1 MMNTSGRM
9 RRVLTG
15 IAAVTTSALACAGLL
30 VPSANAGPAPHLLI
44 NEVYGGGGNS
54 GATLTHDFVELVN
67 PTSETIS
74 LDGYVVEYY
83 GATGNRGNRCTLS
96 GSVGPGGHFLVQ
108 QAKGAGGTQAL
119 PTPDA
124 TCGANMSGTKGSVQ
138 LVGPDG
144 TVVDLVGYGAATKA
158 EGKPT
163 KALSNTTSAQRRG
176 LEDTDDNSADFVIG
190 TPSPMNSASTPAPST
205 PGTPDQTAS
214 PTPSGSATP
223 TASETPTGQTSI
235 ADIQG
240 TTDTSPMVGKVVT
253 TTGVVTAVYPKG
265 GFNGLYIQTPG
276 SGGVAK
282 APTDASDG
290 IFVHSA
296 KAASAYTTGQCVVV
310 SGEVSEFN
318 GLTEING
325 TSVTETKGCA
335 DVKPVKLAALPRT
348 DAQREAYE
356 SMLVEPQGTYTI
368 SNNYQLN
375 QFGTV
380 GLAFGTEPLYQGT
393 EVARPGEG
401 AKKVEDENRARSINL
416 DDGAS
421 WNYQT
426 NDEAKNSPLPY
437 LSQDTPMRTGSHVG
451 FTRPVIMDY
460 RFGWNFQPT
469 GMVSGAQSPNSPITT
484 TNDRPAK
491 APSFDSD
498 LKLASFNVLNY
509 FTDLGKDE
517 DGCKAYTDRTGT
529 PVTANFCTVRGA
541 YTREAFHDQQ
551 AKIVTAINGLDAD
564 VVALM
569 EVENSASITYLPGQ
583 PRDKALAHLV
593 DELNKAAGSQVWG
606 YVASPTV
613 VPPHEDVI
621 RTAFIYRLD
630 SVRPEGPSLILMD
643 DAYANA
649 RQPLAQKFAAM
660 NGRGSFV
667 AVADHFKSRGS
678 GEDDGTG
685 QGKSNPSRTAQ
696 AQALIDW
703 SAKEF
708 AGEPVFLLGDFNAY
722 GMEDPVMKIKDA
734 GYTEVVEQLAP
745 GASTFQY
752 GGRLG
757 SLDHIFANAAAMRM
771 VHGAGV
777 WDINADESIAMQYSR
792 RNYNVTDFH
801 TSGPWAASDHDPALV
816 GITFPG
822 ASTPQPSGTPSVE
835 PSASVSTPPSG
846 EPSVSPTASPAT
858 PSVTPG
864 GPSVTPAPSVSTPSA
879 SPSLPALP
887 TPDPGDEPSVLPVPT
902 VTPEST
908 VTLGPA
914 MSSEP
919 TVSPEP
925 TRPATPG
932 DEPSAAASG
941 TPGTPSA
948 TPARASA
955 SAHGTGIDDV
965 PEDAAQTAVVPGGSA
980 DLPALPATGI

>member
-30 VPSANAGPAPHLLI
+30 VPSANAGPAPHPLI

-96 GSVGPGGHFLVQ
+96 GSVAPGGHFLVQ

-144 TVVDLVGYGAATKA
+144 TVVDLVGYGAAAKA

-163 KALSNTTSAQRRG
+163 KALSNTTSAQRGG

-282 APTDASDG
+282 TPTDASDG

-296 KAASAYTTGQCVVV
+296 KAASAYTAGQCVVV

-335 DVKPVKLAALPRT
+335 DVKPVKLATLPRT

-393 EVARPGEG
+393 EVARPGED

-469 GMVSGAQSPNSPITT
+469 GMVSGAQSPHSPITT

-613 VPPHEDVI
+613 VPSHEDVI

-649 RQPLAQKFAAM
+649 RQPLAQKFVAKDV
-660 NGRGSFV
+660 RGSFV
-667 AVADHFKSRGS
+667 AVANHFKSKGS

-685 QGKSNPSRTAQ
+685 QGKSNPSRTVQ

-771 VHGAGV
+771 VSGAGV

-792 RNYNVTDFH
+792 RNYNLTDFH

-822 ASTPQPSGTPSVE
+822 ASTPQPSETPSVE

-846 EPSVSPTASPAT
+846 EPSVSPTASLVT
-858 PSVTPG
+858 PSG
-864 GPSVTPAPSVSTPSA
+864 AVS
-879 SPSLPALP
+879 
-887 TPDPGDEPSVLPVPT
+887 
-902 VTPEST
+902 
-908 VTLGPA
+908 
-914 MSSEP
+914 
-919 TVSPEP
+919 
-925 TRPATPG
+925 
-932 DEPSAAASG
+932 DEPSAAASVTPGTPAPSLTPVPSLPGG

-948 TPARASA
+948 TPSEASV
-955 SAHGTGIDDV
+955 SAPGTDTDDV
-965 PEDAAQTAVVPGGSA
+965 SGDAAQTAVVPGGSA
-980 DLPALPATGI
+980 ELPALPATGI

>member
-1 MMNTSGRM
+1 MMNASGHV

-15 IAAVTTSALACAGLL
+15 IAAVTTSALACTGLL
-30 VPSANAGPAPHLLI
+30 VPSANAGPASHPLI

-96 GSVGPGGHFLVQ
+96 GSVAPGGHFLVQ

-144 TVVDLVGYGAATKA
+144 TVVDLVGYGAAAKA

-163 KALSNTTSAQRRG
+163 KALSNTTSAQRGG

-205 PGTPDQTAS
+205 PGTPDQTGS

-223 TASETPTGQTSI
+223 TAPETPAGQTSI

-240 TTDTSPMVGKVVT
+240 TTDTSPMVGRTVT
-253 TTGVVTAVYPKG
+253 TTGVVTAAYPKG

-276 SGGVAK
+276 TGGVAK
-282 APTDASDG
+282 TPTDASDG

-296 KAASAYTTGQCVVV
+296 KAASAYTAGQCVVV

-393 EVARPGEG
+393 EVARPGED

-593 DELNKAAGSQVWG
+593 DEFNKAAGSQVWG

-649 RQPLAQKFAAM
+649 RQPLAQKFAAT

-667 AVADHFKSRGS
+667 AVANHFKSKGS

-771 VHGAGV
+771 VSGAGV

-822 ASTPQPSGTPSVE
+822 ASTPQPSETPSVE

-846 EPSVSPTASPAT
+846 EPSVSPTASLVT

-864 GPSVTPAPSVSTPSA
+864 GPSVTPAPSLS
-879 SPSLPALP
+879 
-887 TPDPGDEPSVLPVPT
+887 G
-902 VTPEST
+902 
-908 VTLGPA
+908 
-914 MSSEP
+914 
-919 TVSPEP
+919 
-925 TRPATPG
+925 
-932 DEPSAAASG
+932 G

-948 TPARASA
+948 TPSAASP
-955 SAHGTGIDDV
+955 SAHGTGTDDV
-965 PEDAAQTAVVPGGSA
+965 SGDAAQAAVVPGGSA
-980 DLPALPATGI
+980 DLPALPATGV

>member
-1 MMNTSGRM
+1 MMNASGHV

-30 VPSANAGPAPHLLI
+30 VPSANAGPASHLLI

-96 GSVGPGGHFLVQ
+96 GSVAPGGYFLIQ

-176 LEDTDDNSADFVIG
+176 LEDTDDNSADFVID
-190 TPSPMNSASTPAPST
+190 TPSPMNSASTPTPST
-205 PGTPDQTAS
+205 PGTPDPTVS
-214 PTPSGSATP
+214 PTAP
-223 TASETPTGQTSI
+223 ETPAGQTSI

-253 TTGVVTAVYPKG
+253 TTGVVTAAYPKG

-282 APTDASDG
+282 TPTDASDG
-290 IFVHSA
+290 IFVYSA
-296 KAASAYTTGQCVVV
+296 KAASAYTAGQCVVV

-393 EVARPGEG
+393 EVARPGED
-401 AKKVEDENRARSINL
+401 AKQVEDENRARSINL

-451 FTRPVIMDY
+451 FTKPVIMDY
-460 RFGWNFQPT
+460 RFGWNLQPT

-517 DGCKAYTDRTGT
+517 DGCKAYTDRTGM

-541 YTREAFHDQQ
+541 YTQEAFHDQQ

-649 RQPLAQKFAAM
+649 RQPLAQKFVAKDA
-660 NGRGSFV
+660 RGSFV
-667 AVADHFKSRGS
+667 AVANHFKSKGS

-685 QGKSNPSRTAQ
+685 QGKSNPSRIAQ
-696 AQALIDW
+696 AQALLDW

-708 AGEPVFLLGDFNAY
+708 ADEPVFLLGDFNAY

-822 ASTPQPSGTPSVE
+822 TSTPQ
-835 PSASVSTPPSG
+835 PSG
-846 EPSVSPTASPAT
+846 EPSVSPTASSAT

-864 GPSVTPAPSVSTPSA
+864 GSSATPAPSLS
-879 SPSLPALP
+879 
-887 TPDPGDEPSVLPVPT
+887 G
-902 VTPEST
+902 
-908 VTLGPA
+908 
-914 MSSEP
+914 
-919 TVSPEP
+919 
-925 TRPATPG
+925 
-932 DEPSAAASG
+932 G

-948 TPARASA
+948 TPSEASV
-955 SAHGTGIDDV
+955 SAPGTDTDDV
-965 PEDAAQTAVVPGGSA
+965 SGDAAQTAVVPGGSA

>member
-1 MMNTSGRM
+1 MMNASGHV

-30 VPSANAGPAPHLLI
+30 VPSANAGPASHLLI

-96 GSVGPGGHFLVQ
+96 GSVAPGGYFLVQ

-205 PGTPDQTAS
+205 PGTPDPTVS
-214 PTPSGSATP
+214 PTAP
-223 TASETPTGQTSI
+223 ETPAGQTSI

-240 TTDTSPMVGKVVT
+240 TTDTSPMVGRTVT
-253 TTGVVTAVYPKG
+253 TTGVVTAAYPKG

-276 SGGVAK
+276 TDGVAK
-282 APTDASDG
+282 TPTDASDG
-290 IFVHSA
+290 IFVYSA
-296 KAASAYTTGQCVVV
+296 KAASAYTAGQCVVV
-310 SGEVSEFN
+310 SGKVSEFN

-380 GLAFGTEPLYQGT
+380 GLAFGNEPLYQGT
-393 EVARPGEG
+393 EVARPGED

-451 FTRPVIMDY
+451 FTKPVIMDY
-460 RFGWNFQPT
+460 RFGWNLQPT
-469 GMVSGAQSPNSPITT
+469 GMVSGAQSPHSPITT

-541 YTREAFHDQQ
+541 YTQEAFHDQQ

-649 RQPLAQKFAAM
+649 RQPLAQKFVAKDA
-660 NGRGSFV
+660 RGSFV
-667 AVADHFKSRGS
+667 AVANHFKSKGS

-685 QGKSNPSRTAQ
+685 QGKSNPSRIAQ
-696 AQALIDW
+696 AQALLDW

-708 AGEPVFLLGDFNAY
+708 ADEPVFLLGDFNAY

-835 PSASVSTPPSG
+835 PSASVSSQPSG
-846 EPSVSPTASPAT
+846 EPSVSPTASLVTPSVAVSDEPSAT
-858 PSVTPG
+858 ASVTPG
-864 GPSVTPAPSVSTPSA
+864 GASGTPAPSLTPV
-879 SPSLPALP
+879 PSLP
-887 TPDPGDEPSVLPVPT
+887 G
-902 VTPEST
+902 
-908 VTLGPA
+908 
-914 MSSEP
+914 
-919 TVSPEP
+919 
-925 TRPATPG
+925 
-932 DEPSAAASG
+932 G
-941 TPGTPSA
+941 TPGTPST
-948 TPARASA
+948 TPSEASP
-955 SAHGTGIDDV
+955 SAHGTGTDDV
-965 PEDAAQTAVVPGGSA
+965 SGDDAQTAVVPGGSA
-980 DLPALPATGI
+980 HLPALPATGI

>member
-1 MMNTSGRM
+1 M
-9 RRVLTG
+9 
-15 IAAVTTSALACAGLL
+15 
-30 VPSANAGPAPHLLI
+30 
-44 NEVYGGGGNS
+44 
-54 GATLTHDFVELVN
+54 
-67 PTSETIS
+67 
-74 LDGYVVEYY
+74 
-83 GATGNRGNRCTLS
+83 
-96 GSVGPGGHFLVQ
+96 
-108 QAKGAGGTQAL
+108 
-119 PTPDA
+119 
-124 TCGANMSGTKGSVQ
+124 
-138 LVGPDG
+138 
-144 TVVDLVGYGAATKA
+144 
-158 EGKPT
+158 
-163 KALSNTTSAQRRG
+163 
-176 LEDTDDNSADFVIG
+176 
-190 TPSPMNSASTPAPST
+190 
-205 PGTPDQTAS
+205 
-214 PTPSGSATP
+214 
-223 TASETPTGQTSI
+223 
-235 ADIQG
+235 
-240 TTDTSPMVGKVVT
+240 T
-253 TTGVVTAVYPKG
+253 TTGVVTAAYPKG

-282 APTDASDG
+282 TPTDASDG

-393 EVARPGEG
+393 EVARPGED

-469 GMVSGAQSPNSPITT
+469 GMVSGAQSPHSPITT

-649 RQPLAQKFAAM
+649 RQPLAQKFVAKDV
-660 NGRGSFV
+660 RGSFV
-667 AVADHFKSRGS
+667 AVANHFKSKGS

-696 AQALIDW
+696 AQ
-703 SAKEF
+703 
-708 AGEPVFLLGDFNAY
+708 
-722 GMEDPVMKIKDA
+722 
-734 GYTEVVEQLAP
+734 
-745 GASTFQY
+745 
-752 GGRLG
+752 
-757 SLDHIFANAAAMRM
+757 
-771 VHGAGV
+771 
-777 WDINADESIAMQYSR
+777 
-792 RNYNVTDFH
+792 
-801 TSGPWAASDHDPALV
+801 
-816 GITFPG
+816 
-822 ASTPQPSGTPSVE
+822 
-835 PSASVSTPPSG
+835 
-846 EPSVSPTASPAT
+846 
-858 PSVTPG
+858 
-864 GPSVTPAPSVSTPSA
+864 
-879 SPSLPALP
+879 
-887 TPDPGDEPSVLPVPT
+887 
-902 VTPEST
+902 
-908 VTLGPA
+908 
-914 MSSEP
+914 
-919 TVSPEP
+919 
-925 TRPATPG
+925 
-932 DEPSAAASG
+932 
-941 TPGTPSA
+941 
-948 TPARASA
+948 
-955 SAHGTGIDDV
+955 
-965 PEDAAQTAVVPGGSA
+965 
-980 DLPALPATGI
+980 

>member
-1 MMNTSGRM
+1 MMNVSGHV

-30 VPSANAGPAPHLLI
+30 VPSANAGPASHLLI

-96 GSVGPGGHFLVQ
+96 GSVAPGGYFLVQ

-138 LVGPDG
+138 LIGPDG

-205 PGTPDQTAS
+205 PGTPDPTGS

-223 TASETPTGQTSI
+223 TAPETPAGQTSI

-240 TTDTSPMVGKVVT
+240 TTDTSPMVGRTVT
-253 TTGVVTAVYPKG
+253 TTGVITAAYPKG

-276 SGGVAK
+276 TGGVAK
-282 APTDASDG
+282 TPTDASDG

-296 KAASAYTTGQCVVV
+296 KAASAYTAGQCVVV

-380 GLAFGTEPLYQGT
+380 GLAFDTEPLYQGT
-393 EVARPGEG
+393 EVARPGED

-541 YTREAFHDQQ
+541 YTQEAFHDQQ

-649 RQPLAQKFAAM
+649 RQPLAQKFVAKDA
-660 NGRGSFV
+660 RGSFV
-667 AVADHFKSRGS
+667 AVANHFKSKGS

-685 QGKSNPSRTAQ
+685 QGKSNPSRIAQ
-696 AQALIDW
+696 AQALLDW

-708 AGEPVFLLGDFNAY
+708 ADEPVFLLGDFNAY

-822 ASTPQPSGTPSVE
+822 TSTPQPSGTPSVT
-835 PSASVSTPPSG
+835 PSASVSSQPSG
-846 EPSVSPTASPAT
+846 EPSVSPTASLVTPSVAVSDEPSAT
-858 PSVTPG
+858 ASVTPG
-864 GPSVTPAPSVSTPSA
+864 TPAPSLTLV
-879 SPSLPALP
+879 PSLP
-887 TPDPGDEPSVLPVPT
+887 G
-902 VTPEST
+902 
-908 VTLGPA
+908 
-914 MSSEP
+914 
-919 TVSPEP
+919 
-925 TRPATPG
+925 
-932 DEPSAAASG
+932 G
-941 TPGTPSA
+941 TPGTSST
-948 TPARASA
+948 TPLEASV
-955 SAHGTGIDDV
+955 STPGTDIDDV
-965 PEDAAQTAVVPGGSA
+965 SGDAAQTAVVPGGSA
-980 DLPALPATGI
+980 DLPTLPATGI

>member
-1 MMNTSGRM
+1 MMNASGHV

-30 VPSANAGPAPHLLI
+30 VPSANAGPASHLLI

-67 PTSETIS
+67 PTFETIS

-96 GSVGPGGHFLVQ
+96 GSVGPGGYFLVQ

-144 TVVDLVGYGAATKA
+144 TVVDLVGYGAAAKA

-163 KALSNTTSAQRRG
+163 KALSNTTSAQRGG

-190 TPSPMNSASTPAPST
+190 TPSPMNSASTLAPST

-223 TASETPTGQTSI
+223 TASETPAGQTSI

-325 TSVTETKGCA
+325 TNVTETKGCA

-393 EVARPGEG
+393 EVARPGED

-451 FTRPVIMDY
+451 FTKPVIMDY
-460 RFGWNFQPT
+460 RFG
-469 GMVSGAQSPNSPITT
+469 
-484 TNDRPAK
+484 
-491 APSFDSD
+491 
-498 LKLASFNVLNY
+498 
-509 FTDLGKDE
+509 
-517 DGCKAYTDRTGT
+517 
-529 PVTANFCTVRGA
+529 
-541 YTREAFHDQQ
+541 
-551 AKIVTAINGLDAD
+551 
-564 VVALM
+564 
-569 EVENSASITYLPGQ
+569 
-583 PRDKALAHLV
+583 
-593 DELNKAAGSQVWG
+593 
-606 YVASPTV
+606 
-613 VPPHEDVI
+613 
-621 RTAFIYRLD
+621 
-630 SVRPEGPSLILMD
+630 
-643 DAYANA
+643 
-649 RQPLAQKFAAM
+649 
-660 NGRGSFV
+660 
-667 AVADHFKSRGS
+667 
-678 GEDDGTG
+678 
-685 QGKSNPSRTAQ
+685 
-696 AQALIDW
+696 
-703 SAKEF
+703 
-708 AGEPVFLLGDFNAY
+708 
-722 GMEDPVMKIKDA
+722 
-734 GYTEVVEQLAP
+734 
-745 GASTFQY
+745 
-752 GGRLG
+752 
-757 SLDHIFANAAAMRM
+757 
-771 VHGAGV
+771 
-777 WDINADESIAMQYSR
+777 
-792 RNYNVTDFH
+792 
-801 TSGPWAASDHDPALV
+801 
-816 GITFPG
+816 
-822 ASTPQPSGTPSVE
+822 
-835 PSASVSTPPSG
+835 
-846 EPSVSPTASPAT
+846 
-858 PSVTPG
+858 
-864 GPSVTPAPSVSTPSA
+864 
-879 SPSLPALP
+879 
-887 TPDPGDEPSVLPVPT
+887 
-902 VTPEST
+902 
-908 VTLGPA
+908 
-914 MSSEP
+914 
-919 TVSPEP
+919 
-925 TRPATPG
+925 
-932 DEPSAAASG
+932 
-941 TPGTPSA
+941 
-948 TPARASA
+948 
-955 SAHGTGIDDV
+955 
-965 PEDAAQTAVVPGGSA
+965 
-980 DLPALPATGI
+980 

>member
-1 MMNTSGRM
+1 MMNASGHV

-15 IAAVTTSALACAGLL
+15 VAAVTTSALACAGLL
-30 VPSANAGPAPHLLI
+30 VPSANAGPASHPLI

-96 GSVGPGGHFLVQ
+96 GSVAPGGYFLVQ

-144 TVVDLVGYGAATKA
+144 TVVDLVGYGATTKA

-205 PGTPDQTAS
+205 PGTPDPTGS

-223 TASETPTGQTSI
+223 TAPEAPAGQTSI

-240 TTDTSPMVGKVVT
+240 TTDTSPMVGRTVT
-253 TTGVVTAVYPKG
+253 TTGVITAAYPKG

-282 APTDASDG
+282 TPTDASDG

-296 KAASAYTTGQCVVV
+296 KAASAYTAGQCVVV

-393 EVARPGEG
+393 EVARPGED

-451 FTRPVIMDY
+451 FTKPVIMDY

-469 GMVSGAQSPNSPITT
+469 GMVSGAQSPHSPITT

-541 YTREAFHDQQ
+541 YTQEAFHDQQ

-649 RQPLAQKFAAM
+649 RQPLAQKFVVKDA
-660 NGRGSFV
+660 RGSFV
-667 AVADHFKSRGS
+667 AVANHFKSKGS

-685 QGKSNPSRTAQ
+685 QGKSNPSRIAQ
-696 AQALIDW
+696 AQALLDW

-708 AGEPVFLLGDFNAY
+708 ADEPVFLLGDFNAY

-734 GYTEVVEQLAP
+734 GYTEVVEQFAP

-835 PSASVSTPPSG
+835 PSASVSSQPSG
-846 EPSVSPTASPAT
+846 EPSVSPTASSAT

-864 GPSVTPAPSVSTPSA
+864 GSSATPAPSLS
-879 SPSLPALP
+879 
-887 TPDPGDEPSVLPVPT
+887 G
-902 VTPEST
+902 
-908 VTLGPA
+908 
-914 MSSEP
+914 
-919 TVSPEP
+919 
-925 TRPATPG
+925 
-932 DEPSAAASG
+932 G
-941 TPGTPSA
+941 TPGTPSV
-948 TPARASA
+948 TPSEASV
-955 SAHGTGIDDV
+955 SAPGIGTDDV
-965 PEDAAQTAVVPGGSA
+965 SGDAAQAAVVPGGSA

>member
-1 MMNTSGRM
+1 MMNASGHV
-9 RRVLTG
+9 RRVLTS

-30 VPSANAGPAPHLLI
+30 VPSANAGPAPHPLI

-96 GSVGPGGHFLVQ
+96 GSVAPGGYFLVQ

-144 TVVDLVGYGAATKA
+144 TVVDLVGYGADTKA

-205 PGTPDQTAS
+205 PGTPDPTGS

-223 TASETPTGQTSI
+223 TAPETPAGQTSI

-240 TTDTSPMVGKVVT
+240 TTDTSPMVGRTVT
-253 TTGVVTAVYPKG
+253 TTGVITAAYPKG

-276 SGGVAK
+276 TGGVAK
-282 APTDASDG
+282 TPTDASDG

-296 KAASAYTTGQCVVV
+296 KAASAYTAGQCVVV

-393 EVARPGEG
+393 EVARPGED

-426 NDEAKNSPLPY
+426 NDEAKDSPLPY

-451 FTRPVIMDY
+451 FTKPVIMDY
-460 RFGWNFQPT
+460 RFGWNLQPT

-541 YTREAFHDQQ
+541 YTQEAFHDQQ

-649 RQPLAQKFAAM
+649 RQPLAQKFVVKDA
-660 NGRGSFV
+660 RGSFV
-667 AVADHFKSRGS
+667 AVANHFKSKGS

-685 QGKSNPSRTAQ
+685 QGRSNPSRIAQ
-696 AQALIDW
+696 AQALLDW

-708 AGEPVFLLGDFNAY
+708 ADEPVFLLGDFNAY

-822 ASTPQPSGTPSVE
+822 TSTPQPSGTPSVE
-835 PSASVSTPPSG
+835 PSASVSSQPSG
-846 EPSVSPTASPAT
+846 EPSVSPTASSAT

-864 GPSVTPAPSVSTPSA
+864 GSSATPAPSLTPV
-879 SPSLPALP
+879 PSLP
-887 TPDPGDEPSVLPVPT
+887 G
-902 VTPEST
+902 
-908 VTLGPA
+908 
-914 MSSEP
+914 
-919 TVSPEP
+919 
-925 TRPATPG
+925 
-932 DEPSAAASG
+932 G

-948 TPARASA
+948 TPAGASA
-955 SAHGTGIDDV
+955 SAHGTGTDDV
-965 PEDAAQTAVVPGGSA
+965 SGDAAQAAVVPGGSA

>member
-1 MMNTSGRM
+1 MMNVSGHV

-30 VPSANAGPAPHLLI
+30 VPSANAGPASHLLI

-96 GSVGPGGHFLVQ
+96 GSVAPGGYFLVQ

-138 LVGPDG
+138 LIGPDG

-205 PGTPDQTAS
+205 PGTPDPTGS

-223 TASETPTGQTSI
+223 TAPETPAGQTSI

-240 TTDTSPMVGKVVT
+240 TTDTSPMVGRTVT
-253 TTGVVTAVYPKG
+253 TTGVITAAYPKG

-276 SGGVAK
+276 TGGVAK
-282 APTDASDG
+282 TPTDASDG

-296 KAASAYTTGQCVVV
+296 KAASAYTAGQCVVV

-393 EVARPGEG
+393 EVARPGED
-401 AKKVEDENRARSINL
+401 AKKVEDENRARSITL

-469 GMVSGAQSPNSPITT
+469 GMVSGAQSPHSPITT

-649 RQPLAQKFAAM
+649 RQPLAQKFVAKDV
-660 NGRGSFV
+660 RGSFV
-667 AVADHFKSRGS
+667 AVANHFKSKGS

-685 QGKSNPSRTAQ
+685 QGKSNSSRTAQ

-708 AGEPVFLLGDFNAY
+708 AGESVFLLGDFNAY

-835 PSASVSTPPSG
+835 PSASVSSQPSG
-846 EPSVSPTASPAT
+846 EPSVSPTASLVT

-864 GPSVTPAPSVSTPSA
+864 GSSATPAPSLS
-879 SPSLPALP
+879 
-887 TPDPGDEPSVLPVPT
+887 G
-902 VTPEST
+902 
-908 VTLGPA
+908 
-914 MSSEP
+914 
-919 TVSPEP
+919 
-925 TRPATPG
+925 
-932 DEPSAAASG
+932 G

-948 TPARASA
+948 TPSEASV
-955 SAHGTGIDDV
+955 SAPGTDTDDV
-965 PEDAAQTAVVPGGSA
+965 SGDAAQTAVVLGGSA
-980 DLPALPATGI
+980 DLPATGI

>member
-1 MMNTSGRM
+1 MMNTSGRL

-144 TVVDLVGYGAATKA
+144 TLVDLVGYGAAAKA

-163 KALSNTTSAQRRG
+163 KALSNTTSAQRGG

-205 PGTPDQTAS
+205 PGTPDPTAS

-325 TSVTETKGCA
+325 TNVTETKGCA

-393 EVARPGEG
+393 EVARPGED
-401 AKKVEDENRARSINL
+401 AKKVEDENCARSINL

-451 FTRPVIMDY
+451 FTKPVIMDY

-491 APSFDSD
+491 APNFDSD

-541 YTREAFHDQQ
+541 YTQEAFHDQQ

-583 PRDKALAHLV
+583 PRDKALANLV

-649 RQPLAQKFAAM
+649 RQPLAQKFVAKDV
-660 NGRGSFV
+660 RGSFV
-667 AVADHFKSRGS
+667 AVANHFKSKGS

-771 VHGAGV
+771 VSGAGV

-822 ASTPQPSGTPSVE
+822 ASTPQPSETPSVE

-858 PSVTPG
+858 PSG
-864 GPSVTPAPSVSTPSA
+864 AVS
-879 SPSLPALP
+879 
-887 TPDPGDEPSVLPVPT
+887 
-902 VTPEST
+902 
-908 VTLGPA
+908 
-914 MSSEP
+914 
-919 TVSPEP
+919 
-925 TRPATPG
+925 
-932 DEPSAAASG
+932 DEPSAAASVTPGTPAPSLTPVPSLPGG

-948 TPARASA
+948 TPAGASA
-955 SAHGTGIDDV
+955 SAHGTGTDDV
-965 PEDAAQTAVVPGGSA
+965 SGDAAQAAVVPGGSA

>member
-30 VPSANAGPAPHLLI
+30 VPSANAGPAPHPLI

-144 TVVDLVGYGAATKA
+144 TVVDLVGYGAAAKA

-163 KALSNTTSAQRRG
+163 KALSNTTSAQRGG

-282 APTDASDG
+282 TPTDASDG

-296 KAASAYTTGQCVVV
+296 KAASAYTAGQCVVV

-393 EVARPGEG
+393 EVARPGED

-469 GMVSGAQSPNSPITT
+469 GMVSGAQSPHSPITT

-649 RQPLAQKFAAM
+649 RQPLAQKFVAKDV
-660 NGRGSFV
+660 RGSFV
-667 AVADHFKSRGS
+667 AVANHFKSKGS

-703 SAKEF
+703 SVKEF

-771 VHGAGV
+771 VSGAGV

-792 RNYNVTDFH
+792 RNYNLTDFH

-822 ASTPQPSGTPSVE
+822 ASTPQPSETPSVE

-846 EPSVSPTASPAT
+846 EPSVSPTASLVT
-858 PSVTPG
+858 PSG
-864 GPSVTPAPSVSTPSA
+864 AVS
-879 SPSLPALP
+879 
-887 TPDPGDEPSVLPVPT
+887 
-902 VTPEST
+902 
-908 VTLGPA
+908 
-914 MSSEP
+914 
-919 TVSPEP
+919 
-925 TRPATPG
+925 
-932 DEPSAAASG
+932 DEPSAAASVTPGTPAPSLTPVPSLPGG

-948 TPARASA
+948 TPSEASV
-955 SAHGTGIDDV
+955 SAPGTDTDDV
-965 PEDAAQTAVVPGGSA
+965 SGDAAQTAVVPGGSA
-980 DLPALPATGI
+980 ELPALPATGI

>member
-1 MMNTSGRM
+1 MMNTSGRL

-74 LDGYVVEYY
+74 LDGYAVEYY
-83 GATGNRGNRCTLS
+83 GATGSLGNSCKLS
-96 GSVGPGGHFLVQ
+96 GSIAPGGHFLVQ

-144 TVVDLVGYGAATKA
+144 TLVDLVGYGAAAKA

-163 KALSNTTSAQRRG
+163 KALSNTTSAQRGG

-223 TASETPTGQTSI
+223 TASETPAGQTSI

-325 TSVTETKGCA
+325 TNVTETKGCA

-393 EVARPGEG
+393 EVARPGED

-451 FTRPVIMDY
+451 FTKPVIMDY

-491 APSFDSD
+491 APNFDSD

-541 YTREAFHDQQ
+541 YTQEAFHDQQ

-583 PRDKALAHLV
+583 PRDKALANLV

-649 RQPLAQKFAAM
+649 RQPLAQKFVAKDA
-660 NGRGSFV
+660 RGSFV
-667 AVADHFKSRGS
+667 AVANHFKSKGS

-685 QGKSNPSRTAQ
+685 QGKSNPSRIAQ
-696 AQALIDW
+696 AQALLDW
-703 SAKEF
+703 SSKEF
-708 AGEPVFLLGDFNAY
+708 VDEPVFLLGDFNAY

-734 GYTEVVEQLAP
+734 GYTEVVEQFAP

-816 GITFPG
+816 GITFPD
-822 ASTPQPSGTPSVE
+822 ASTPQSSGTPSVE

-846 EPSVSPTASPAT
+846 EPSVSPTASLVT
-858 PSVTPG
+858 PSG
-864 GPSVTPAPSVSTPSA
+864 AVS
-879 SPSLPALP
+879 
-887 TPDPGDEPSVLPVPT
+887 
-902 VTPEST
+902 
-908 VTLGPA
+908 
-914 MSSEP
+914 
-919 TVSPEP
+919 
-925 TRPATPG
+925 
-932 DEPSAAASG
+932 DEPSAAASVTPGTPAPSLTPVPSLPGG
-941 TPGTPSA
+941 TPGTPST
-948 TPARASA
+948 TPSAASP
-955 SAHGTGIDDV
+955 SAHGTGTDDV
-965 PEDAAQTAVVPGGSA
+965 SGDAAQAAVVPGGSA

>member
-1 MMNTSGRM
+1 MMNASGHV

-30 VPSANAGPAPHLLI
+30 VPSANAGPASHPLI

-67 PTSETIS
+67 PTFETIS

-96 GSVGPGGHFLVQ
+96 GSVAPGGHFLVQ
-108 QAKGAGGTQAL
+108 QAKGTGGTQAL

-223 TASETPTGQTSI
+223 TAPEAPAGQTSI

-240 TTDTSPMVGKVVT
+240 TTDTSPMVGRTVT
-253 TTGVVTAVYPKG
+253 TTGVVTAAYPKG
-265 GFNGLYIQTPG
+265 GFNGLYLQTPG

-282 APTDASDG
+282 TPTDASDG

-393 EVARPGEG
+393 EVARPGED

-593 DELNKAAGSQVWG
+593 DEFNKAAGSQVWG

-649 RQPLAQKFAAM
+649 RQPLAQKFAAT

-667 AVADHFKSRGS
+667 AVANHFKSKGS

-771 VHGAGV
+771 VSGAGV

-822 ASTPQPSGTPSVE
+822 ASTPQPSETPSVE

-846 EPSVSPTASPAT
+846 EPSVSPTASLVT

-864 GPSVTPAPSVSTPSA
+864 GPSVTPAPSLS
-879 SPSLPALP
+879 
-887 TPDPGDEPSVLPVPT
+887 G
-902 VTPEST
+902 
-908 VTLGPA
+908 
-914 MSSEP
+914 
-919 TVSPEP
+919 
-925 TRPATPG
+925 
-932 DEPSAAASG
+932 G

-948 TPARASA
+948 TPSAASP
-955 SAHGTGIDDV
+955 SAHGTGTDDV
-965 PEDAAQTAVVPGGSA
+965 SGDAAQAAVVPGGSA
-980 DLPALPATGI
+980 DLPALPATGV

>member
-30 VPSANAGPAPHLLI
+30 VPSANAGPAPHPLI

-144 TVVDLVGYGAATKA
+144 TVVDLVGYGAAAKA

-163 KALSNTTSAQRRG
+163 KALSNTTSAQRGG

-282 APTDASDG
+282 TPTDASDG

-296 KAASAYTTGQCVVV
+296 KAASAYTAGQCVVV

-335 DVKPVKLAALPRT
+335 DVKPVKLATLPRT

-393 EVARPGEG
+393 EVARPGED

-469 GMVSGAQSPNSPITT
+469 GMVSGAQSPHSPITT

-613 VPPHEDVI
+613 VPSHEDVI

-630 SVRPEGPSLILMD
+630 SVRLEGPSLILMD

-649 RQPLAQKFAAM
+649 RQPLAQKFVAKDV
-660 NGRGSFV
+660 RGSFV
-667 AVADHFKSRGS
+667 AVANHFKSKGS

-685 QGKSNPSRTAQ
+685 QGKSNPSRTVQ

-771 VHGAGV
+771 VSGAGV

-792 RNYNVTDFH
+792 RNYNLTDFH

-822 ASTPQPSGTPSVE
+822 ASTPQPSETPSVE

-846 EPSVSPTASPAT
+846 EPSVSPTASLVT
-858 PSVTPG
+858 PSG
-864 GPSVTPAPSVSTPSA
+864 AVS
-879 SPSLPALP
+879 
-887 TPDPGDEPSVLPVPT
+887 
-902 VTPEST
+902 
-908 VTLGPA
+908 
-914 MSSEP
+914 
-919 TVSPEP
+919 
-925 TRPATPG
+925 
-932 DEPSAAASG
+932 DEPSAAASVTPGTPAPSLTPVPSLPGG

-948 TPARASA
+948 TPSEASV
-955 SAHGTGIDDV
+955 SAPGTDTDDV
-965 PEDAAQTAVVPGGSA
+965 SGDAAQTAVVPGGSA
-980 DLPALPATGI
+980 ELPALPATGI

>member
-30 VPSANAGPAPHLLI
+30 VPSANAGPASHLLI

-96 GSVGPGGHFLVQ
+96 GSVAPGGYFLVQ

-163 KALSNTTSAQRRG
+163 KALSNTTSAQRGG

-223 TASETPTGQTSI
+223 TASETPAGQTSI

-240 TTDTSPMVGKVVT
+240 TTDTSPMVGRTVT

-282 APTDASDG
+282 TPADASDG

-325 TSVTETKGCA
+325 TNVTETKGCA
-335 DVKPVKLAALPRT
+335 DVKPVKLVALPRT

-393 EVARPGEG
+393 EVARPGED

-541 YTREAFHDQQ
+541 YTQEAFHDQQ

-649 RQPLAQKFAAM
+649 RQPLAQKFVAKDV
-660 NGRGSFV
+660 RGSFV
-667 AVADHFKSRGS
+667 AVANHFKSKGS

-722 GMEDPVMKIKDA
+722 GVEDPVMKIKDA

-771 VHGAGV
+771 VSGAGV

-822 ASTPQPSGTPSVE
+822 ASTPQPSETPSVE

-846 EPSVSPTASPAT
+846 EPSVSPTASLVT
-858 PSVTPG
+858 PSG
-864 GPSVTPAPSVSTPSA
+864 AVS
-879 SPSLPALP
+879 
-887 TPDPGDEPSVLPVPT
+887 
-902 VTPEST
+902 
-908 VTLGPA
+908 
-914 MSSEP
+914 
-919 TVSPEP
+919 
-925 TRPATPG
+925 
-932 DEPSAAASG
+932 DEPSAAASVTPGTPAPSLTPGPSLPGG

-948 TPARASA
+948 TPAGASA
-955 SAHGTGIDDV
+955 SAHGTGTDDV
-965 PEDAAQTAVVPGGSA
+965 SGDAAQAAVVPGGSA

>member
-30 VPSANAGPAPHLLI
+30 VPSANAGPAPHPLI

-144 TVVDLVGYGAATKA
+144 TVVDLVGYGAAAKA

-163 KALSNTTSAQRRG
+163 KALSNTTSAQRGG

-282 APTDASDG
+282 TPTDASDG

-296 KAASAYTTGQCVVV
+296 KAASAYTAGQCVVV

-335 DVKPVKLAALPRT
+335 DVKPVKLATLPRT

-393 EVARPGEG
+393 EVARPGED

-469 GMVSGAQSPNSPITT
+469 GMVSGAQSPHSPITT

-630 SVRPEGPSLILMD
+630 SVHPEGPSLILMD

-649 RQPLAQKFAAM
+649 RQPLAQKFVAKDV
-660 NGRGSFV
+660 RGSFV
-667 AVADHFKSRGS
+667 AVANHFKSKGS

-685 QGKSNPSRTAQ
+685 QGKSNPSRTVQ

-771 VHGAGV
+771 VSGAGV

-792 RNYNVTDFH
+792 RNYNLTDFH

-822 ASTPQPSGTPSVE
+822 ASTPQPSETPSVE

-846 EPSVSPTASPAT
+846 EPSVSPTASLVT
-858 PSVTPG
+858 PSG
-864 GPSVTPAPSVSTPSA
+864 AVS
-879 SPSLPALP
+879 
-887 TPDPGDEPSVLPVPT
+887 
-902 VTPEST
+902 
-908 VTLGPA
+908 
-914 MSSEP
+914 
-919 TVSPEP
+919 
-925 TRPATPG
+925 
-932 DEPSAAASG
+932 DEPSAAASVTPGTPAPSLTPVPSLPGG

-948 TPARASA
+948 TPSEASV
-955 SAHGTGIDDV
+955 SAPGTDTDDV
-965 PEDAAQTAVVPGGSA
+965 SGDAAQTAVVPGGSA
-980 DLPALPATGI
+980 DLLALPATGI

>member
-30 VPSANAGPAPHLLI
+30 VPSANAGPAPHPLI

-96 GSVGPGGHFLVQ
+96 GSVAPVGHFLVQ

-144 TVVDLVGYGAATKA
+144 TVVDLVGYGAAAKA

-163 KALSNTTSAQRRG
+163 KALSNTTSAQRGG

-282 APTDASDG
+282 TPTDASDG

-296 KAASAYTTGQCVVV
+296 KAASAYTAGQCVVV

-335 DVKPVKLAALPRT
+335 DVKPVKLATLPRT

-393 EVARPGEG
+393 EVARPGED

-469 GMVSGAQSPNSPITT
+469 GMVSGAQSPHSPITT

-649 RQPLAQKFAAM
+649 RQPLAQKFVAKDV
-660 NGRGSFV
+660 RGSFV
-667 AVADHFKSRGS
+667 AVANHFKSKGS

-771 VHGAGV
+771 VSGAGV

-792 RNYNVTDFH
+792 RNYNLTDFH

-822 ASTPQPSGTPSVE
+822 ASTPQPSETPSVE

-846 EPSVSPTASPAT
+846 EPSVSPTASLVT
-858 PSVTPG
+858 PSG
-864 GPSVTPAPSVSTPSA
+864 AVS
-879 SPSLPALP
+879 
-887 TPDPGDEPSVLPVPT
+887 
-902 VTPEST
+902 
-908 VTLGPA
+908 
-914 MSSEP
+914 
-919 TVSPEP
+919 
-925 TRPATPG
+925 
-932 DEPSAAASG
+932 DEPSAAASVTPGTPAPSLTPVPSLPGG

-948 TPARASA
+948 TPSEASV
-955 SAHGTGIDDV
+955 SAPGTDTDDV
-965 PEDAAQTAVVPGGSA
+965 SGDAAQTAVVPGGSA

>member
-1 MMNTSGRM
+1 MMNTSGRL

-74 LDGYVVEYY
+74 LDGYAVEYY
-83 GATGNRGNRCTLS
+83 GATGSLGNSCKLS
-96 GSVGPGGHFLVQ
+96 GSIAPGGHFLVQ

-144 TVVDLVGYGAATKA
+144 TLVDLVGYGAAAKA

-163 KALSNTTSAQRRG
+163 KALSNTTSAQRGG

-190 TPSPMNSASTPAPST
+190 TPSPMNSASTLAPST

-223 TASETPTGQTSI
+223 TASETPAGQTSI

-253 TTGVVTAVYPKG
+253 TTGVVTAVYPTG

-325 TSVTETKGCA
+325 TNVTETKGCA

-393 EVARPGEG
+393 EVARPGED

-451 FTRPVIMDY
+451 FTKPVIMDY
-460 RFGWNFQPT
+460 RFG
-469 GMVSGAQSPNSPITT
+469 
-484 TNDRPAK
+484 
-491 APSFDSD
+491 
-498 LKLASFNVLNY
+498 
-509 FTDLGKDE
+509 
-517 DGCKAYTDRTGT
+517 
-529 PVTANFCTVRGA
+529 
-541 YTREAFHDQQ
+541 
-551 AKIVTAINGLDAD
+551 
-564 VVALM
+564 
-569 EVENSASITYLPGQ
+569 
-583 PRDKALAHLV
+583 
-593 DELNKAAGSQVWG
+593 
-606 YVASPTV
+606 
-613 VPPHEDVI
+613 
-621 RTAFIYRLD
+621 
-630 SVRPEGPSLILMD
+630 
-643 DAYANA
+643 
-649 RQPLAQKFAAM
+649 
-660 NGRGSFV
+660 
-667 AVADHFKSRGS
+667 
-678 GEDDGTG
+678 
-685 QGKSNPSRTAQ
+685 
-696 AQALIDW
+696 
-703 SAKEF
+703 
-708 AGEPVFLLGDFNAY
+708 
-722 GMEDPVMKIKDA
+722 
-734 GYTEVVEQLAP
+734 
-745 GASTFQY
+745 
-752 GGRLG
+752 
-757 SLDHIFANAAAMRM
+757 
-771 VHGAGV
+771 
-777 WDINADESIAMQYSR
+777 
-792 RNYNVTDFH
+792 
-801 TSGPWAASDHDPALV
+801 
-816 GITFPG
+816 
-822 ASTPQPSGTPSVE
+822 
-835 PSASVSTPPSG
+835 
-846 EPSVSPTASPAT
+846 
-858 PSVTPG
+858 
-864 GPSVTPAPSVSTPSA
+864 
-879 SPSLPALP
+879 
-887 TPDPGDEPSVLPVPT
+887 
-902 VTPEST
+902 
-908 VTLGPA
+908 
-914 MSSEP
+914 
-919 TVSPEP
+919 
-925 TRPATPG
+925 
-932 DEPSAAASG
+932 
-941 TPGTPSA
+941 
-948 TPARASA
+948 
-955 SAHGTGIDDV
+955 
-965 PEDAAQTAVVPGGSA
+965 
-980 DLPALPATGI
+980 

>member
-144 TVVDLVGYGAATKA
+144 TVVDLVGYGAAAKA

-163 KALSNTTSAQRRG
+163 KALSNTTSAQRGG

-205 PGTPDQTAS
+205 PGTPGQTAS

-296 KAASAYTTGQCVVV
+296 KAASAYTAGQCVVV

-393 EVARPGEG
+393 EVARPGED

-469 GMVSGAQSPNSPITT
+469 GMVSGAQSPHSPITT

-649 RQPLAQKFAAM
+649 RQPLAQKFVAKDV
-660 NGRGSFV
+660 RGSFV
-667 AVADHFKSRGS
+667 AVANHFKSKGS

-685 QGKSNPSRTAQ
+685 QGKSNPSRTVQ

-771 VHGAGV
+771 VSGAGV

-792 RNYNVTDFH
+792 RNYNLTDFH

-822 ASTPQPSGTPSVE
+822 ASTPQPSETPSVE

-846 EPSVSPTASPAT
+846 EPSVSPTASLVT
-858 PSVTPG
+858 PSG
-864 GPSVTPAPSVSTPSA
+864 AVS
-879 SPSLPALP
+879 
-887 TPDPGDEPSVLPVPT
+887 
-902 VTPEST
+902 
-908 VTLGPA
+908 
-914 MSSEP
+914 
-919 TVSPEP
+919 
-925 TRPATPG
+925 
-932 DEPSAAASG
+932 DEPSAAASVTPGTPAPSLTPVPSLPGG

-948 TPARASA
+948 TPSEASV
-955 SAHGTGIDDV
+955 SAPGTDTDDV
-965 PEDAAQTAVVPGGSA
+965 SGDAAQTAVVPGGSA
-980 DLPALPATGI
+980 ELPALPATGI

>member
-1 MMNTSGRM
+1 MMNTSGRL

-30 VPSANAGPAPHLLI
+30 VPSANAGPAPHPLI

-96 GSVGPGGHFLVQ
+96 GSVAPGGHFLVQ

-144 TVVDLVGYGAATKA
+144 TLVDLVGYGAAAKA

-163 KALSNTTSAQRRG
+163 KALSNTTSAQRGG

-223 TASETPTGQTSI
+223 TASETPAGQTSI

-240 TTDTSPMVGKVVT
+240 TTDTSPMVGRTVT
-253 TTGVVTAVYPKG
+253 TTGVVTAAYPKG

-282 APTDASDG
+282 TPTDASDG

-393 EVARPGEG
+393 EVARPGED

-541 YTREAFHDQQ
+541 YTQEAFHDQQ

-649 RQPLAQKFAAM
+649 RQPLAQKFVAKDV
-660 NGRGSFV
+660 RGSFV
-667 AVADHFKSRGS
+667 AVANHFKSKGS

-685 QGKSNPSRTAQ
+685 QGKSNPSRIAQ
-696 AQALIDW
+696 AQALLDW

-708 AGEPVFLLGDFNAY
+708 ADEPVFLLGDFNAY

-822 ASTPQPSGTPSVE
+822 TSTPQPSGTPSVE
-835 PSASVSTPPSG
+835 PSASVSSQPSG
-846 EPSVSPTASPAT
+846 EPSVSPSGAVSDEPSATA
-858 PSVTPG
+858 SVTPG
-864 GPSVTPAPSVSTPSA
+864 TPAPSLTPV
-879 SPSLPALP
+879 PSLP
-887 TPDPGDEPSVLPVPT
+887 G
-902 VTPEST
+902 
-908 VTLGPA
+908 
-914 MSSEP
+914 
-919 TVSPEP
+919 
-925 TRPATPG
+925 
-932 DEPSAAASG
+932 G

-948 TPARASA
+948 TPAGASA
-955 SAHGTGIDDV
+955 SAHGTGTDDV
-965 PEDAAQTAVVPGGSA
+965 SGDAAQAAVVPGGSA

>member
-30 VPSANAGPAPHLLI
+30 VPSANAGPASHLLI

-108 QAKGAGGTQAL
+108 QVKGAGGTQAL

-240 TTDTSPMVGKVVT
+240 TTDTSPIVGKVVT

-649 RQPLAQKFAAM
+649 RQPLAQKFVAKDV
-660 NGRGSFV
+660 RGSFV
-667 AVADHFKSRGS
+667 TVANHFKSKGS

-771 VHGAGV
+771 VSGAGV

-822 ASTPQPSGTPSVE
+822 ASTPQPSEAPSVE

-846 EPSVSPTASPAT
+846 EPSVSPTASLVT
-858 PSVTPG
+858 PSVMPG
-864 GPSVTPAPSVSTPSA
+864 GPSVTPAPSLS
-879 SPSLPALP
+879 
-887 TPDPGDEPSVLPVPT
+887 G
-902 VTPEST
+902 
-908 VTLGPA
+908 
-914 MSSEP
+914 
-919 TVSPEP
+919 
-925 TRPATPG
+925 
-932 DEPSAAASG
+932 G

-948 TPARASA
+948 TPAGASA
-955 SAHGTGIDDV
+955 SAHGTGTDDV
-965 PEDAAQTAVVPGGSA
+965 SGDAAQAAVVPGGSA

>member
-30 VPSANAGPAPHLLI
+30 VPSANAGPAPHPLI

-144 TVVDLVGYGAATKA
+144 TVVDLVGYGAAAKA

-163 KALSNTTSAQRRG
+163 KALSNTTSAQRGG

-282 APTDASDG
+282 TPTDASDG

-296 KAASAYTTGQCVVV
+296 KAASAYTAGQCVVV

-335 DVKPVKLAALPRT
+335 DVKPVKLATLPRT

-393 EVARPGEG
+393 EVARPGED

-469 GMVSGAQSPNSPITT
+469 GMVSGAQSPHSPITT

-649 RQPLAQKFAAM
+649 RQPLAQKFVATDV
-660 NGRGSFV
+660 RGSFV
-667 AVADHFKSRGS
+667 AVANHFKSKGS

-685 QGKSNPSRTAQ
+685 QGKSNPSRTVQ

-771 VHGAGV
+771 VSGAGV

-822 ASTPQPSGTPSVE
+822 ASTPQPSETSSVE

-858 PSVTPG
+858 PSG
-864 GPSVTPAPSVSTPSA
+864 AVS
-879 SPSLPALP
+879 
-887 TPDPGDEPSVLPVPT
+887 
-902 VTPEST
+902 
-908 VTLGPA
+908 
-914 MSSEP
+914 
-919 TVSPEP
+919 
-925 TRPATPG
+925 
-932 DEPSAAASG
+932 DEPSAAASVTPGTPAPSLTPVPSLPGG

-948 TPARASA
+948 TPAGASA
-955 SAHGTGIDDV
+955 SAHGTGTDDV
-965 PEDAAQTAVVPGGSA
+965 SGDAAQAAVVPGGSA

>member
-30 VPSANAGPAPHLLI
+30 VPSANAGPAPHPLI

-96 GSVGPGGHFLVQ
+96 GSVAPGGHFLVQ

-144 TVVDLVGYGAATKA
+144 TVVDLVGYGAAAKA

-163 KALSNTTSAQRRG
+163 KALSNTTSAQRGG

-282 APTDASDG
+282 TPTDASDG

-296 KAASAYTTGQCVVV
+296 KAASAYTAGQCVVV

-335 DVKPVKLAALPRT
+335 DVKPVKLATLPRT

-393 EVARPGEG
+393 EVARPGED

-469 GMVSGAQSPNSPITT
+469 GMVSGAQSPHSPITT

-649 RQPLAQKFAAM
+649 RQPLAQKFVAKDV
-660 NGRGSFV
+660 RGSFV
-667 AVADHFKSRGS
+667 AVANHFKSKGS

-771 VHGAGV
+771 VSGAGV

-792 RNYNVTDFH
+792 RNYNLTDFH

-822 ASTPQPSGTPSVE
+822 ASTPQPSETPSVE

-846 EPSVSPTASPAT
+846 EPSVSPTASLVT
-858 PSVTPG
+858 PSG
-864 GPSVTPAPSVSTPSA
+864 AVS
-879 SPSLPALP
+879 
-887 TPDPGDEPSVLPVPT
+887 
-902 VTPEST
+902 
-908 VTLGPA
+908 
-914 MSSEP
+914 
-919 TVSPEP
+919 
-925 TRPATPG
+925 
-932 DEPSAAASG
+932 DEPSAAASVTPGTPAPSLTPVPSLPGG

-948 TPARASA
+948 TPSEASV
-955 SAHGTGIDDV
+955 SAPGTDTDDV
-965 PEDAAQTAVVPGGSA
+965 SGDAAQTAVVPGGSA
-980 DLPALPATGI
+980 ELPALPATGI

>member
-30 VPSANAGPAPHLLI
+30 VPSANAGPASHLLI

-108 QAKGAGGTQAL
+108 QVKGAGGTQAL

-240 TTDTSPMVGKVVT
+240 TTDTSPIVGKVVT

-649 RQPLAQKFAAM
+649 RQPLAQKFVAKDV
-660 NGRGSFV
+660 RGSFV
-667 AVADHFKSRGS
+667 TVANHFKSKGS

-771 VHGAGV
+771 VSGAGV

-822 ASTPQPSGTPSVE
+822 ASTPQPSEAPSVE

-846 EPSVSPTASPAT
+846 EPSVSPTASLVT

-864 GPSVTPAPSVSTPSA
+864 GPSVTPAPSLS
-879 SPSLPALP
+879 
-887 TPDPGDEPSVLPVPT
+887 G
-902 VTPEST
+902 
-908 VTLGPA
+908 
-914 MSSEP
+914 
-919 TVSPEP
+919 
-925 TRPATPG
+925 
-932 DEPSAAASG
+932 G

-948 TPARASA
+948 TPAGASA
-955 SAHGTGIDDV
+955 SAHGTGTDDV
-965 PEDAAQTAVVPGGSA
+965 SGDAAQAAVVPGGSA

>member
-30 VPSANAGPAPHLLI
+30 VPSANAGPAPHPLI

-144 TVVDLVGYGAATKA
+144 TVVDLVGYGAAAKA

-282 APTDASDG
+282 TPTDASDG

-296 KAASAYTTGQCVVV
+296 KAASAYTAGQCVVV

-335 DVKPVKLAALPRT
+335 DVKPVKLATLPRT

-393 EVARPGEG
+393 EVARPGED

-469 GMVSGAQSPNSPITT
+469 GMVSGAQSPHSPITT

-649 RQPLAQKFAAM
+649 RQPLAQKFVVKDA
-660 NGRGSFV
+660 RGSFV
-667 AVADHFKSRGS
+667 AVANHFKSKGS

-685 QGKSNPSRTAQ
+685 QGRSNPSRIAQ
-696 AQALIDW
+696 AQALLDW

-708 AGEPVFLLGDFNAY
+708 ADEPVFLLGDFNAY

-822 ASTPQPSGTPSVE
+822 TSTPQPSGTPSVE
-835 PSASVSTPPSG
+835 PSASVSSQPSG
-846 EPSVSPTASPAT
+846 EPSVSPTASSAT

-864 GPSVTPAPSVSTPSA
+864 GSSATPAPSLTPV
-879 SPSLPALP
+879 PSLP
-887 TPDPGDEPSVLPVPT
+887 G
-902 VTPEST
+902 
-908 VTLGPA
+908 
-914 MSSEP
+914 
-919 TVSPEP
+919 
-925 TRPATPG
+925 
-932 DEPSAAASG
+932 G

-948 TPARASA
+948 TPAGASA
-955 SAHGTGIDDV
+955 SAHGTGTDDV
-965 PEDAAQTAVVPGGSA
+965 SGDAAQAAVVPGGSA

>member
-30 VPSANAGPAPHLLI
+30 VPSANAGPAPHPLI

-144 TVVDLVGYGAATKA
+144 TVVDLVGYGAAAKA

-163 KALSNTTSAQRRG
+163 KALSNTTSAQRGG

-282 APTDASDG
+282 TPTDASDG

-296 KAASAYTTGQCVVV
+296 KAASAYTAGQCVVV

-335 DVKPVKLAALPRT
+335 DVKPVKLATLPRT

-393 EVARPGEG
+393 EVARPGED

-469 GMVSGAQSPNSPITT
+469 GMVSGAQSPHSPITT

-649 RQPLAQKFAAM
+649 RQPLAQKFVVKDA
-660 NGRGSFV
+660 RGSFV
-667 AVADHFKSRGS
+667 AVANHFKSKGS

-685 QGKSNPSRTAQ
+685 QGRSNPSRIAQ
-696 AQALIDW
+696 AQALLDW

-708 AGEPVFLLGDFNAY
+708 ADEPVFLLGDFNAY

-822 ASTPQPSGTPSVE
+822 TSTPQPSGTPSVE
-835 PSASVSTPPSG
+835 PSASVSSQPSG
-846 EPSVSPTASPAT
+846 EPSVSPTASSAT

-864 GPSVTPAPSVSTPSA
+864 GSSATPAPSLTPV
-879 SPSLPALP
+879 PSLP
-887 TPDPGDEPSVLPVPT
+887 G
-902 VTPEST
+902 
-908 VTLGPA
+908 
-914 MSSEP
+914 
-919 TVSPEP
+919 
-925 TRPATPG
+925 
-932 DEPSAAASG
+932 G

-948 TPARASA
+948 TPAGASA
-955 SAHGTGIDDV
+955 SAHGTGTDDV
-965 PEDAAQTAVVPGGSA
+965 SGDAAQAAVVPGGSA

>member
-1 MMNTSGRM
+1 MMNASGHV

-30 VPSANAGPAPHLLI
+30 VPSANAGPASHPLI

-96 GSVGPGGHFLVQ
+96 GSVAPGGHFLVQ

-205 PGTPDQTAS
+205 PGTPDPTAS
-214 PTPSGSATP
+214 HTPSGSATP
-223 TASETPTGQTSI
+223 TAPETPAGQTSI

-240 TTDTSPMVGKVVT
+240 TTDTSPMVGRTVT
-253 TTGVVTAVYPKG
+253 TTGVITAAYPKG

-276 SGGVAK
+276 TGGVAK
-282 APTDASDG
+282 TPTDASDG

-393 EVARPGEG
+393 EVARPGED

-541 YTREAFHDQQ
+541 YTQEAFHDQQ

-649 RQPLAQKFAAM
+649 RQPLAQKFVAKDV
-660 NGRGSFV
+660 RGSFV
-667 AVADHFKSRGS
+667 TVANHFKSKGS

-822 ASTPQPSGTPSVE
+822 TSTPQPSGTPSVT
-835 PSASVSTPPSG
+835 PSASVSSQPSG
-846 EPSVSPTASPAT
+846 EPSVSPTASLVTPSVAVSDEPSAT
-858 PSVTPG
+858 ASVTPG
-864 GPSVTPAPSVSTPSA
+864 TPAPSLTLV
-879 SPSLPALP
+879 PSLP
-887 TPDPGDEPSVLPVPT
+887 G
-902 VTPEST
+902 
-908 VTLGPA
+908 
-914 MSSEP
+914 
-919 TVSPEP
+919 
-925 TRPATPG
+925 
-932 DEPSAAASG
+932 G
-941 TPGTPSA
+941 TPGTSST
-948 TPARASA
+948 TPLEASV
-955 SAHGTGIDDV
+955 STPGTDIDDV
-965 PEDAAQTAVVPGGSA
+965 SGDAAQTAVVPGGSA